1 MIEIKIKDK
10 KCDMDVRGDRFE
22 CIAEMTIA
30 FDALIESAAK
40 ANGMTYEEAKKML
53 CHLVDKVRKVKT
65 KDGE

>member
-1 MIEIKIKDK
+1 MLKLEIKDK
-10 KCDMDVRGDRFE
+10 KCDMDIRGDKFE

-30 FDALIESAAK
+30 FDALIESAAA

-53 CHLVDKVRKVKT
+53 CHVVDKAHEVKK

>member
-1 MIEIKIKDK
+1 MLEIKIKDK
-10 KCDMDVRGDRFE
+10 KCDMDIRGDRFE

-30 FDALIESAAK
+30 FDALIESAAE

-53 CHLVDKVRKVKT
+53 CHLVDKVREVKT

>member
-1 MIEIKIKDK
+1 MLKLEIKDK
-10 KCDMDVRGDRFE
+10 KCDMDIRGDRFE

-30 FDALIESAAK
+30 FDALIESAAA

-53 CHLVDKVRKVKT
+53 CHLVDKVRKEKT

>member
-1 MIEIKIKDK
+1 MLKLEIKDK
-10 KCDMDVRGDRFE
+10 KCDMDIRGDRFE

-30 FDALIESAAK
+30 FDALIESAAA

-53 CHLVDKVRKVKT
+53 CHVVDKAHEGKK

>member
-1 MIEIKIKDK
+1 MLEIKIKDK
-10 KCDMDVRGDRFE
+10 KCDMDIRGDRFE

-30 FDALIESAAK
+30 FDALIESAA

-53 CHLVDKVRKVKT
+53 CHVVDKAYEAKK

>member
-1 MIEIKIKDK
+1 
-10 KCDMDVRGDRFE
+10 MDIRGDKFE

-30 FDALIESAAK
+30 FDALIESAAA

-53 CHLVDKVRKVKT
+53 CHVVDKAHEAKK

>member
-1 MIEIKIKDK
+1 MLEIKIKDK
-10 KCDMDVRGDRFE
+10 KCDMDIRGDRFE

-30 FDALIESAAK
+30 FDALIESAAA

-53 CHLVDKVRKVKT
+53 CHVVDKAHEAKK